1 MPEMLTVAIIGAGQI
16 AGGYDRR
23 KNGDDGVYS
32 HSGAYLKDGRFIL
45 ETVAD
50 TDAARAELF
59 RKEWQFG
66 SAAASVE
73 EICRRRH
80 DVVSVCT
87 PDANHF
93 ETIRSLIEHRCC
105 RTIFAEKPLALGGEE
120 IAELI
125 TLAREN
131 DVNIV
136 VNFQRRFD
144 PTHAEIRQLMATGT
158 VRLLAGNAYYIKGLE
173 HIGTT
178 MIDTINFLCGTPRKV
193 LAFNR
198 VFNREANEYSYE
210 FILFYDDSNITV
222 KTVDSNSSPYNYHI
236 FEIDLL
242 FADRRI
248 TINDNSRQMVVR
260 KPTGY
265 AYSGVKV
272 LDDRQPC
279 VKPTGYSSSMSA
291 AVNYIHRVTTGKT
304 AHTVNTPETS
314 AVNKLIVDAIVASY
328 EQATPIDIGEN
339 PWNL

>member
-23 KNGDDGVYS
+23 RSDDDGVYS

-50 TDAARAELF
+50 TDAARAEQF
-59 RKEWQFG
+59 RMEWQFG
-66 SAAASVE
+66 SSAASVE

-87 PDANHF
+87 PDANHY

-105 RTIFAEKPLALGGEE
+105 RTIFAEKPLALRGEE
-120 IAELI
+120 IVEL
-125 TLAREN
+125 TGLAREN

-144 PTHAEIRQLMATGT
+144 PAHAEIRRIMATGEGK
-158 VRLLAGNAYYIKGLE
+158 LLSGNAYYIKGLE

-178 MIDTINFLCGTPRKV
+178 MIDTLTFLCGIPRRV

-198 VFNREANEYSYE
+198 VYNREANEYSFE
-210 FILFYDDSNITV
+210 FILFFDDFNITV

-265 AYSGVKV
+265 AYSDVKV
-272 LDDRQPC
+272 LDDRQPR
-279 VKPTGYSSSMSA
+279 VMATGYSSSMSS
-291 AVNYIHRVTTGKT
+291 AVDYIHRVTTGKT

-314 AVNKLIVDAIVASY
+314 AVNKLIVNAIVSSY
-328 EQATPIDIGEN
+328 EQATPIDIGES

>member
-16 AGGYDRR
+16 AGGYDRSR
-23 KNGDDGVYS
+23 SGDCGVYS

-50 TDAARAELF
+50 ADIARAEQF
-59 RKEWQFG
+59 RREWQFG

-93 ETIRSLIEHRCC
+93 GTIRSLIEHRCC
-105 RTIFAEKPLALGGEE
+105 KTIFAEKPLALHGNE
-120 IAELI
+120 IWELT

-144 PTHAEIRQLMATGT
+144 PSHAEIRQLMATGEGK
-158 VRLLAGNAYYIKGLE
+158 LLAGNAYYIKGLE

-178 MIDTINFLCGTPRKV
+178 MIDTLTFLCGIPRKV

-198 VFNREANEYSYE
+198 VYNREANEYSYE
-210 FILFYDDSNITV
+210 FILFYDNCNITV
-222 KTVDSNSSPYNYHI
+222 KTVDSDSFPYNYHI

-242 FADRRI
+242 FVDRRI
-248 TINDNSRQMVVR
+248 TINDNSRQMVTR
-260 KPTGY
+260 NTTSY
-265 AYSGVKV
+265 EYSGVRV
-272 LDDRQPC
+272 LDDQKPRS
-279 VKPTGYSSSMSA
+279 VPTGYSFSMPA
-291 AVNYIHRVTTGKT
+291 AVDYIHRVTTGKT

-314 AVNKLIVDAIVASY
+314 AVNKLIVDAIFYSY
-328 EQATPIDIGEN
+328 RQSTPIDIGES
-339 PWNL
+339 PWNR